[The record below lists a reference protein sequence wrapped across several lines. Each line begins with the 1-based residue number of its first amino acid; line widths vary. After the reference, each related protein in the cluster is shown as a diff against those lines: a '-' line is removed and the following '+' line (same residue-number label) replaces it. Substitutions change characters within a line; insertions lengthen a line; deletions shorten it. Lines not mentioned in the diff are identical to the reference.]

1 MVSSVKTA
9 VILCSQSSCFLFRGV
24 SGSFWPHSKDYLM
37 LDLELIIGSNVLHV
51 LLRLFIIFFQGK
63 LRAFEHKK
71 WRLHRAVEEFLR
83 NRWPMEEN
91 ASRVKLHGTVCC

>member
-51 LLRLFIIFFQGK
+51 LLRLFIIFSKENCELSNTKNGVCTGLWRSF
-63 LRAFEHKK
+63 FETDGQ
-71 WRLHRAVEEFLR
+71 WRKNV
-83 NRWPMEEN
+83 
-91 ASRVKLHGTVCC
+91 SRV